1 MNNFLMVSLLLSQYN
16 YEYNEEYV
24 NLSEEEKDY
33 LSFIDE
39 CLKDINEIFSNAC
52 TKAML
57 FILDALNRMDTS
69 EELTKEE
76 AKKQKEELLKDLN
89 QEDQKRLELFMYA
102 CIQTIGIY
110 SEERIEERNKEKEK
124 SS

>member
-1 MNNFLMVSLLLSQYN
+1 
-16 YEYNEEYV
+16 
-24 NLSEEEKDY
+24 
-33 LSFIDE
+33 
-39 CLKDINEIFSNAC
+39 
-52 TKAML
+52 ML